1 MRLFY
6 EDLDQALRL
15 PAQTLHYHAPYK
27 VWADTYYSL
36 RTSLQAQIAL
46 EWHKMRLSQL
56 REHRKGLFPP
66 QRAPEWFWG
75 SRGWTPTKADHEA
88 GFTNPSRH
96 HLDQGSD
103 EIDNELRR
111 RVQLPSLNALRSSLP
126 GLTSAVI
133 VKAALALL
141 NVHYTSHTHAI
152 FRSMEAARGSLP
164 FLPADLLPYLDINCA
179 DLAEPCWQMVVEL
192 IEVRR
197 DESLGSFLARLQD
210 EQTYLTKYA
219 NAPML
224 EIMKALGTN
233 EDGTGVGDMIP
244 DIPWRKSFNWAR
256 GWVQAT

>member
-36 RTSLQAQIAL
+36 RTSLQAQIAI
-46 EWHKMRLSQL
+46 EWHTKRLSQL
-56 REHRKGLFPP
+56 GEHHKGLFSP

-75 SRGWTPTKADHEA
+75 RSRGWTPTKADHEA

-96 HLDQGSD
+96 HLGQGSD

-111 RVQLPSLNALRSSLP
+111 RVQLPSFNALRSSLP
-126 GLTSAVI
+126 ELTSAII
-133 VKAALALL
+133 VKVALGLL

-152 FRSMEAARGSLP
+152 FRSTEAARGSIP

-179 DLAEPCWQMVVEL
+179 DLAGPCWQMVVEL

-197 DESLGSFLARLQD
+197 NESLGSFLARLRD
-210 EQTYLTKYA
+210 ERTYLTKYA
-219 NAPML
+219 NTPVL
-224 EIMKALGTN
+224 EIMKSLGTN
-233 EDGTGVGDMIP
+233 EDGTGVGNMIP
-244 DIPWRKSFNWAR
+244 DIFRRESFN
-256 GWVQAT
+256 WVQAT